1 MEFIR
6 QSSSKEF
13 QMADALNSF
22 LQTRNTSFS
31 DVLFS
36 HFAQTDLTQS
46 EFVVYLFLTR
56 WGQTH
61 VEAPEPQALA
71 QATKM
76 TPSGVYA
83 AITSLINKQAIALIS
98 VSDNAGHSV
107 DQYDVTPLLR
117 RLLTTPETTT
127 EKTTSGNALVFNQI
141 EIEFGRPLSP
151 IEQQT
156 ISDWLNIDHYD
167 AGVIQ
172 LALRE
177 AVINQKYSLRYM
189 DRILIAWE
197 KQHLTTVQQVQ
208 AYQARRE
215 QL

>member
-1 MEFIR
+1 
-6 QSSSKEF
+6 
-13 QMADALNSF
+13 MADALNSF
-22 LQTRNTSFS
+22 LQSRTTSFS

-61 VEAPEPQALA
+61 VEAPEPQVLA

-83 AITSLINKQAIALIS
+83 AISSLINKQAIALIS
-98 VSDNAGHSV
+98 VADNAGHSV
-107 DQYDVTPLLR
+107 EQYDVTPLLR
-117 RLLTTPETTT
+117 RLLATPEITT
-127 EKTTSGNALVFNQI
+127 EKTATGNALVFNQI

-167 AGVIQ
+167 PGVIQ

-177 AVINQKYSLRYM
+177 AVVNQKYSLRYM
-189 DRILIAWE
+189 DRILLAWE

>member
-1 MEFIR
+1 
-6 QSSSKEF
+6 
-13 QMADALNSF
+13 MADALNSF
-22 LQTRNTSFS
+22 LQTGSTSFS

-46 EFVVYLFLTR
+46 EFVVYLYLTR

-71 QATKM
+71 RATKM

-98 VSDNAGHSV
+98 VSDNQGHSV

-117 RLLTTPETTT
+117 RLLTTPDTVL
-127 EKTTSGNALVFNQI
+127 EKTPDGNALVFNQI

-156 ISDWLNIDHYD
+156 ISDWLNVDHYD